1 MSKATNTSNASC
13 PCGSIFPGVACCVPF
28 VAGLGIAPT
37 AEALMRSRYTAFAM
51 SNSVYLLDT
60 WHSSTRPPALLFE
73 REQRWL
79 GLKIVNT
86 TDGLAGD
93 DSGMVQFVA
102 RYKIADKKNKSLF
115 LL

>member
-1 MSKATNTSNASC
+1 
-13 PCGSIFPGVACCVPF
+13 
-28 VAGLGIAPT
+28 
-37 AEALMRSRYTAFAM
+37 MRSRYTAFAM

-60 WHSSTRPPALLFE
+60 WHSSTRPPTLLFE

-102 RYKIADKKNKSLF
+102 RYKIAGRAHRLEELSRFTFEQGRWFYVDAVTQS
-115 LL
+115 